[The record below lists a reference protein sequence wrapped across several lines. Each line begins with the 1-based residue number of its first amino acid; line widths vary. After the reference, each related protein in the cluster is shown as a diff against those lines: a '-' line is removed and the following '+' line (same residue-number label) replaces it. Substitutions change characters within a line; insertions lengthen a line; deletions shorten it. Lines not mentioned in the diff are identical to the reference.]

1 MNGKSGGRKLKLMAE
16 MNITSLADVSFTL
29 MVIFLIAGVST
40 ALSRN
45 QGIDLDLP
53 RTTTVE
59 PQPKEGLDISV
70 KTSGEIFVG
79 RKATTLESFSRVLG
93 DELAKG
99 NYDRVYLRSD
109 KRVDYGTVM
118 TVLGAVREQGITNIG
133 LVALPR

>member
-1 MNGKSGGRKLKLMAE
+1 MIRHGGRRLKLLAE

-53 RTTTVE
+53 RTSTVE

-70 KTSGEIFVG
+70 KASGEIFVG
-79 RKATTLESFSRVLG
+79 RKATTLAGFSRALG
-93 DELAKG
+93 DALDKG

-133 LVALPR
+133 LVALPQ

>member
-1 MNGKSGGRKLKLMAE
+1 VTRHGGRRLKLMAE

-29 MVIFLIAGVST
+29 MIIFLIAGVST

-53 RTTTVE
+53 RTSTVE

-70 KTSGEIFVG
+70 KANGDVFIG
-79 RKATTLESFSRVLG
+79 RKATSLQRFSQVLA
-93 DELAKG
+93 DELGKG

-118 TVLGAVREQGITNIG
+118 TVLGAVREQGITAIG
-133 LVALPR
+133 LVALPQ